1 MGHRNRCRNG
11 SSPVLP
17 RIGQPSAKPV
27 DTRSSTTQSSK
38 YRIPRPR
45 RDAVPRPALLARTL
59 ERAADARLVLVQ
71 APAGFGKTTLLVQ
84 LAAALAAAPGG
95 EVVWVSLD
103 AEDNDANRLFAA
115 LFGAL
120 AALDLPWAVPPATVL
135 AQLQD
140 ASPAARTA
148 LGLLIDA
155 LGGRPDVRI
164 ALVLDDLHHV
174 SDAAALQLL
183 DTLIARAP
191 PELSLFIGSR
201 VAPPLSLAR
210 WRAGGELVELGF
222 EDLQFD
228 LDAAQALC
236 RLRGLEAPSD
246 ETLQAVLART
256 HGWVAG
262 LHLMLGSARNG
273 AGLPALIG
281 PAAHRHLFDFFAQE
295 VLSELPLPLQQ
306 FVLYS
311 SVLPELSP
319 ALCQAVTGRG
329 DATAVLDTLF
339 SRQLFLS
346 ALDEALPLL
355 RFHDLFRDFLR
366 AELERREPGLA
377 AELHAR
383 AAAAETR
390 AERAVPHWLAARRWS
405 EALAALRQMADGL
418 LAVGGTHRLER
429 WLEQL
434 PPDWREPQ
442 ADAALLRGLCAWS
455 RWDWVHARDEF
466 QRSHDAFARQ
476 GQQRDRF
483 VALGMLG
490 ACHNAL
496 GDLQRAEEV
505 LAAAADAQLPPALQ
519 VAFDSLCAWHGVARG
534 DSAAVLAALT
544 AMADNAALAPEARYP
559 NIVDMSYGHFV
570 GLPGTRP
577 LMERLRRLCRSD
589 RRGDEVQVPA
599 LDAWLAFWHGE
610 PDPAREALQALLRL
624 QRQLPGDVMLSIS
637 ALHLRSL
644 HLAAQGQT
652 AEALAVI
659 AQVQGVMAPGYSQ
672 GWRRTYAHAQARI
685 HWRAE
690 DADGL
695 AALLP
700 ELARPRSAREWPVLD
715 TGAALVQGQHAL
727 LRGDLAAARELLEH
741 AAVLQR
747 GGRLPAFMGDTRFAL
762 AACRAG
768 QGELN
773 AAAAALDE
781 LLSEAIPEEGLGLL
795 LEPPGRLQA
804 LWQVLASRLCCPAA
818 AQAQLRRRLAA
829 WQAEGAPVDAV
840 PLDDPLSA
848 REREVLA
855 LLAEGQSNK
864 LIARAL
870 DLSLHTVKRHVAN
883 ILTKLALDSRTQAA
897 AYWLRRSE
905 SRG

>member
-1 MGHRNRCRNG
+1 MNIHH
-11 SSPVLP
+11 
-17 RIGQPSAKPV
+17 A
-27 DTRSSTTQSSK
+27 TAQSSK

-45 RDAVPRPALLARTL
+45 RDAVPRPALLARAL
-59 ERAADARLVLVQ
+59 ERAAEARLVLVQ

-84 LAAALAAAPGG
+84 LAAALAAMPHG

-115 LFGAL
+115 LFEAL
-120 AALDLPWAVPPATVL
+120 AALDLPWPVSPATVL

-148 LGLLIDA
+148 LGPLIDA
-155 LGGRPDVRI
+155 LGGRPDARI
-164 ALVLDDLHHV
+164 ALVLDDLHHIT
-174 SDAAALQLL
+174 DAAALQLL

-191 PELSLFIGSR
+191 PELCLYIGSR

-210 WRAGGELVELGF
+210 WRAGGELVELGL

-246 ETLQAVLART
+246 EALQAALTRT

-262 LHLMLGSARNG
+262 LQLMLGSAHNG

-281 PAAHRHLFDFFAQE
+281 PAAHRHLFDYFAQE
-295 VLSELPLPLQQ
+295 VLAQLPPPLQQ

-319 ALCQAVTGRG
+319 ALCQAVTGRS
-329 DATAVLDTLF
+329 DAVAVLDALLG
-339 SRQLFLS
+339 RQLFLS
-346 ALDEALPLL
+346 VLDDAVPVL

-366 AELERREPGLA
+366 GELERREPGRA

-383 AAAAETR
+383 AAAAEAR
-390 AERAVPHWLAARRWS
+390 AERAVPHWLAAGRWS

-418 LAVGGTHRLER
+418 LAVGGTHKLER

-434 PPDWREPQ
+434 PPAWREPH
-442 ADAALLRGLCAWS
+442 AEAALLRGLCAWS
-455 RWDWVHARDEF
+455 RWDWVHAREEF

-476 GQQRDRF
+476 DQQRDRL

-496 GDLQRAEEV
+496 GDLERAAEV

-519 VAFDSLCAWHGVARG
+519 VAFDSLCAWHGVAQG
-534 DSAAVLAALT
+534 DSAAVLAGLA
-544 AMADNAALAPEARYP
+544 AMADNAALAPQARYP
-559 NIVDMSYGHFV
+559 NIVDMSYGHFI

-577 LMERLRRLCRSD
+577 LMEKLRRLCRSD
-589 RRGDEVQVPA
+589 RLGEVQVPA

-610 PDPAREALQALLRL
+610 PEQARETLQALLQL
-624 QRQLPGDVMLSIS
+624 QRHLPGDVMLSIS

-644 HLAAQGQT
+644 HLAAQGRSS
-652 AEALAVI
+652 EALAVI
-659 AQVQGVMAPGYSQ
+659 AQVPGVMTPGYSQ
-672 GWRRTYAHAQARI
+672 GWRRTYAHVQARI
-685 HWRAE
+685 HWRSE

-727 LRGDLAAARELLEH
+727 LRGELAAARPLLER
-741 AAVLQR
+741 AAMLQR
-747 GGRLPAFMGDTRFAL
+747 GGRLPAFMGDARFAL
-762 AACRAG
+762 ATCRAG
-768 QGELN
+768 QGELDG
-773 AAAAALDE
+773 AAALLDE
-781 LLSEAIPEEGLGLL
+781 LLAEAAHEEGLGLL
-795 LEPPGRLQA
+795 LEPPVRLQT
-804 LWQVLASRLCCPAA
+804 LWQVLASRLRCPAA
-818 AQAQLRRRLAA
+818 AQARLRSRLAV
-829 WQAEGAPVDAV
+829 WQIEGTPADTV
-840 PLDDPLSA
+840 PPDDPLST

-870 DLSLHTVKRHVAN
+870 DLSPHTVKRHVAN
-883 ILTKLALDSRTQAA
+883 ILTKLAIDSRTQAA
-897 AYWLRRSE
+897 AYWLRR
-905 SRG
+905 

>member
-1 MGHRNRCRNG
+1 MNIRN
-11 SSPVLP
+11 
-17 RIGQPSAKPV
+17 
-27 DTRSSTTQSSK
+27 STAQSGK
-38 YRIPRPR
+38 FRIPRPR
-45 RDAVPRPALLARTL
+45 RDAVPRPNLLAPTL
-59 ERAADARLVLVQ
+59 ERAAEARLVLVN

-84 LAAALAAAPGG
+84 LAAALAAMPGG

-115 LFGAL
+115 LFDAL
-120 AALDLPWAVPPATVL
+120 AALDLPWPVPPATVL
-135 AQLQD
+135 VQLQD

-148 LGLLIDA
+148 LGPLIDA
-155 LGGRPDVRI
+155 LGGRPDARI
-164 ALVLDDLHHV
+164 AIVLDDLHHV
-174 SDAAALQLL
+174 TDAAALQLL
-183 DTLIARAP
+183 DTLIAHAP
-191 PELSLFIGSR
+191 PELCLYIGSR
-201 VAPPLSLAR
+201 VTPSLSLAR

-228 LDAAQALC
+228 LGAAQALC

-246 ETLQAVLART
+246 EALQAALART

-281 PAAHRHLFDFFAQE
+281 PAAHRHLFDYFAQE
-295 VLSELPLPLQQ
+295 VLAELPPPLQL

-319 ALCQAVTGRG
+319 TLCQAVTGRS
-329 DATAVLDTLF
+329 DAMAVLDALF
-339 SRQLFLS
+339 GRQLFLS
-346 ALDEALPLL
+346 VLDDAVPVL

-366 AELERREPGLA
+366 GELERREPGLA

-383 AAAAETR
+383 AAAVEVR
-390 AERAVPHWLAARRWS
+390 AERAVPHWLAAGRWS
-405 EALAALRQMADGL
+405 EALAALRLMADGL
-418 LAVGGTHRLER
+418 LAVGGTHKLER
-429 WLEQL
+429 WVEQL
-434 PPDWREPQ
+434 PRDWREPH

-455 RWDWVHARDEF
+455 RWDWIHARDEF

-476 GQQRDRF
+476 GQERDRL

-496 GDLQRAEEV
+496 GELERAEEV
-505 LAAAADAQLPPALQ
+505 LAAAAGAQLPPALQ
-519 VAFDSLCAWHGVARG
+519 VAFDSLRAWNGVARG
-534 DSAAVLAALT
+534 DSAAVLDGLA
-544 AMADNAALAPEARYP
+544 AMAENAARAPEARYP
-559 NIVDMSYGHFV
+559 NIVDMSYGHFI

-589 RRGDEVQVPA
+589 RLGEVQVPA

-610 PDPAREALQALLRL
+610 PEPAREALQALLQL
-624 QRQLPGDVMLSIS
+624 QRHLPGDVMLSIS

-644 HLAAQGQT
+644 HLAVQGRCT
-652 AEALAVI
+652 EALAVI
-659 AQVQGVMAPGYSQ
+659 TQVHGAMTPGYSQ
-672 GWRRTYAHAQARI
+672 GWRRTYAHVQARI
-685 HWRAE
+685 HWRSE
-690 DADGL
+690 DAEGL

-727 LRGDLAAARELLEH
+727 LRGNLAAARPLLER

-747 GGRLPAFMGDTRFAL
+747 GGRLPAFMGDARFAL
-762 AACRAG
+762 ATCRAG
-768 QGELN
+768 QGELD

-781 LLSEAIPEEGLGLL
+781 LLSEAIHEEGLGLL
-795 LEPPGRLQA
+795 LEPPVRLQA
-804 LWQVLASRLCCPAA
+804 LWQVLASRLRCPAA
-818 AQAQLRRRLAA
+818 AQAQLRRRLTV
-829 WQAEGAPVDAV
+829 WQLEGAPAADAM
-840 PLDDPLSA
+840 PPDDPLSA

-883 ILTKLALDSRTQAA
+883 ILTKLAIDSRTQAA
-897 AYWLRRSE
+897 AYWLRR
-905 SRG
+905 

>member
-1 MGHRNRCRNG
+1 MDIRT
-11 SSPVLP
+11 PP
-17 RIGQPSAKPV
+17 P
-27 DTRSSTTQSSK
+27 QSSK

-59 ERAADARLVLVQ
+59 EQAADARLVLVQ

-84 LAAALAAAPGG
+84 IAAALTATPGG

-103 AEDNDANRLFAA
+103 AEDNDANRLFAT

-120 AALDLPWAVPPATVL
+120 AALNLPWAVPPASVL

-155 LGGRPDVRI
+155 LGARPEARI

-174 SDAAALQLL
+174 TDAAALQLL

-191 PELSLFIGSR
+191 PELCLYVGSR
-201 VAPPLSLAR
+201 IAPPLSLAR

-236 RLRGLEAPSD
+236 RQRGLEAPSD
-246 ETLQAVLART
+246 EALQAALART

-262 LHLMLGSARNG
+262 LHLMLGSARKG
-273 AGLPALIG
+273 ASLPSLIG
-281 PAAHRHLFDFFAQE
+281 PAAHRHLFDYFAQE
-295 VLSELPLPLQQ
+295 VLAELPPPLQQ

-311 SVLPELSP
+311 SVLPELNP

-329 DATAVLDTLF
+329 DARAVLEALF
-339 SRQLFLS
+339 GRQLFLS
-346 ALDEALPLL
+346 ALDDTVPVL

-366 AELERREPGLA
+366 GELERREPGLA
-377 AELHAR
+377 AQLHAR

-390 AERAVPHWLAARRWS
+390 AERAVPHWLAAGRWS

-434 PPDWREPQ
+434 PPDWREPH

-455 RWDWVHARDEF
+455 RWDWVQARDEF

-476 GQQRDRF
+476 GQERDRLL
-483 VALGMLG
+483 ALGMLG

-496 GDLQRAEEV
+496 GDLDQAGEV

-519 VAFDSLCAWHGVARG
+519 VAFDSLRAWNGVARG
-534 DSAAVLAALT
+534 DSAAVLAGLA

-559 NIVDMSYGHFV
+559 NIVDMSYGHFT
-570 GLPGTRP
+570 GLPGTWP
-577 LMERLRRLCRSD
+577 LMERLRRLCQSD
-589 RRGDEVQVPA
+589 RLDVVQVPA

-610 PDPAREALQALLRL
+610 PGPARDALQALLQL
-624 QRQLPGDVMLSIS
+624 QRHLPGDVMLSIS

-644 HLAAQGQT
+644 HLSVQGHS
-652 AEALAVI
+652 AEALDSI
-659 AQVQGVMAPGYSQ
+659 TQVFDTMTPGYSR
-672 GWRRTYAHAQARI
+672 GWRRTYVHAQARI

-727 LRGDLAAARELLEH
+727 LRGDPAAARPLLAH
-741 AAVLQR
+741 AVALQR
-747 GGRLPAFMGDTRFAL
+747 GGRLPAFMGDARFAL
-762 AACRAG
+762 AACLAG
-768 QGELN
+768 LGEPD

-781 LLSEAIPEEGLGLL
+781 MLAEAVQDEGLGLL

-804 LWQVLASRLCCPAA
+804 LWQALAPRLRCPAA

-829 WQAEGAPVDAV
+829 WQADGAPVDAA

-897 AYWLRRSE
+897 AYWHRR
-905 SRG
+905 

>member
-1 MGHRNRCRNG
+1 
-11 SSPVLP
+11 
-17 RIGQPSAKPV
+17 
-27 DTRSSTTQSSK
+27 
-38 YRIPRPR
+38 
-45 RDAVPRPALLARTL
+45 
-59 ERAADARLVLVQ
+59 
-71 APAGFGKTTLLVQ
+71 
-84 LAAALAAAPGG
+84 
-95 EVVWVSLD
+95 
-103 AEDNDANRLFAA
+103 
-115 LFGAL
+115 
-120 AALDLPWAVPPATVL
+120 
-135 AQLQD
+135 
-140 ASPAARTA
+140 
-148 LGLLIDA
+148 
-155 LGGRPDVRI
+155 
-164 ALVLDDLHHV
+164 
-174 SDAAALQLL
+174 
-183 DTLIARAP
+183 
-191 PELSLFIGSR
+191 
-201 VAPPLSLAR
+201 
-210 WRAGGELVELGF
+210 
-222 EDLQFD
+222 
-228 LDAAQALC
+228 
-236 RLRGLEAPSD
+236 
-246 ETLQAVLART
+246 
-256 HGWVAG
+256 
-262 LHLMLGSARNG
+262 MLGSARNG
-273 AGLPALIG
+273 AGLPALTG

-329 DATAVLDTLF
+329 DAMAVLDTLF

-346 ALDEALPLL
+346 ALDETVPLL

-390 AERAVPHWLAARRWS
+390 AELAVPHWLAAGRWS

-434 PPDWREPQ
+434 PPDWREPH

-455 RWDWVHARDEF
+455 RWDWVLARDEF
-466 QRSHDAFARQ
+466 QRSHDAFASQ

-505 LAAAADAQLPPALQ
+505 LAAAADARLPPALQ

-534 DSAAVLAALT
+534 DSAAVLAGLA

-559 NIVDMSYGHFV
+559 NIVDMSYGHFI

-577 LMERLRRLCRSD
+577 LMERLRRLCRSN
-589 RRGDEVQVPA
+589 RRGEVQVPA

-610 PDPAREALQALLRL
+610 PDPAREALQALLQL
-624 QRQLPGDVMLSIS
+624 QRHLPGDVMLSVS

-644 HLAAQGQT
+644 HLAVQGQA

-659 AQVQGVMAPGYSQ
+659 AQVQGLMAPGYSQ

-700 ELARPRSAREWPVLD
+700 ELVRPRSAREWPVLD

-727 LRGDLAAARELLEH
+727 LRGDLAAARQLLEH

-747 GGRLPAFMGDTRFAL
+747 GGRLPAFMGDARFAL

-768 QGELN
+768 QGELD

-781 LLSEAIPEEGLGLL
+781 VLEEAVHEEGLGLL

-804 LWQVLASRLCCPAA
+804 LWQATASRLRCPAA

-829 WQAEGAPVDAV
+829 WQVGDAPLDAV

-883 ILTKLALDSRTQAA
+883 ILTKLAVDSRTQAA
-897 AYWLRRSE
+897 AHWLRR
-905 SRG
+905 

>member
-1 MGHRNRCRNG
+1 
-11 SSPVLP
+11 
-17 RIGQPSAKPV
+17 V

-829 WQAEGAPVDAV
+829 WQAGGAPVDAV

>member
-155 LGGRPDVRI
+155 LGGRPDVRT

-804 LWQVLASRLCCPAA
+804 LWQALASRLRCPAA

-829 WQAEGAPVDAV
+829 WQAGGAPVDAV

>member
-1 MGHRNRCRNG
+1 MDLAR
-11 SSPVLP
+11 PTVP
-17 RIGQPSAKPV
+17 
-27 DTRSSTTQSSK
+27 SSK
-38 YRIPRPR
+38 FRVPRPR
-45 RDAVPRPALLARTL
+45 REAVPRPALLARTL
-59 ERAADARLVLVQ
+59 ARAADARLVLVQ

-84 LAAALAAAPGG
+84 LAASLAAAPGA
-95 EVVWVSLD
+95 ELVWVSLD

-120 AALDLPWAVPPATVL
+120 APLNLPWAVPPATVL

-140 ASPAARTA
+140 ASPAARTT

-155 LGGRPDVRI
+155 LGGRPEARI

-191 PELSLFIGSR
+191 PELCLYIGSR

-210 WRAGGELVELGF
+210 WRAGGELVELGL

-246 ETLQAVLART
+246 EALQAALART

-262 LHLMLGSARNG
+262 LHLMLGSASHG
-273 AGLPALIG
+273 AGLPALAG
-281 PAAHRHLFDFFAQE
+281 PAAHRHLFDYFAQE
-295 VLSELPLPLQQ
+295 VLAELPPPLQS
-306 FVLYS
+306 FVLHS
-311 SVLPELSP
+311 SVLTELSP
-319 ALCQAVTGRG
+319 ALCQAVTGRS
-329 DATAVLDTLF
+329 DARAVLDALF

-346 ALDEALPLL
+346 AIDEAVPVL

-366 AELERREPGLA
+366 GELERRDPGLA
-377 AELHAR
+377 TELNAR

-390 AERAVPHWLAARRWS
+390 AGRVERAVPHWLAAGRWA

-434 PPDWREPQ
+434 PPAWREPH

-455 RWDWVHARDEF
+455 RWDWMLARDEF
-466 QRSHDAFARQ
+466 QRSHDAYARQ
-476 GQQRDRF
+476 GQPRDRYL
-483 VALGMLG
+483 ALGMLG

-496 GDLQRAEEV
+496 GELERAEAV

-519 VAFDSLCAWHGVARG
+519 VAFDSLRAWHGMARADSTAVVAG
-534 DSAAVLAALT
+534 LS
-544 AMADNAALAPEARYP
+544 AMADHAALAPAARYP
-559 NIVDMSYGHFV
+559 NIVDMSYGHFI

-577 LMERLRRLCRSD
+577 LMERFCELCRGD
-589 RRGDEVQVPA
+589 RLDEVQVA
-599 LDAWLAFWHGE
+599 SLDAWLAFWHGT
-610 PDPAREALQALLRL
+610 PAAARDAMQALLQR
-624 QRQLPGDVMLSIS
+624 QRQLPGDVMLSIG
-637 ALHLRSL
+637 ALHLHSL
-644 HLAAQGQT
+644 QLAVQGHG
-652 AEALAVI
+652 AEALAAI
-659 AQVQGVMAPGYSQ
+659 AQVPGLMTAGYGQ
-672 GWRRTYAHAQARI
+672 GWRRTYVHVQARI
-685 HWRAE
+685 LWRAG
-690 DADGL
+690 DVDGL

-700 ELARPRSAREWPVLD
+700 ELTRPRSAREWPVLD

-727 LRGDLAAARELLEH
+727 LRGDLVAAQALLER
-741 AAVLQR
+741 AAKLQR
-747 GGRLPAFMGDTRFAL
+747 GGWLPAFMGDARFAL
-762 AACRAG
+762 ASCRAE
-768 QGELN
+768 QGELD

-781 LLSEAIPEEGLGLL
+781 VLAEAVDEESLGLL
-795 LEPPGRLQA
+795 LEPPGRLHA
-804 LWQVLASRLCCPAA
+804 LWQAVAPRLRCPAA
-818 AQAQLRRRLAA
+818 AQARLRQRLAA
-829 WQAEGAPVDAV
+829 WQDEGRPADAAPLD
-840 PLDDPLSA
+840 DDPLSA

-855 LLAEGQSNK
+855 LLAEGRSNK

-883 ILTKLALDSRTQAA
+883 ILTKLAVDSRTQAA
-897 AYWLRRSE
+897 AYWHRR
-905 SRG
+905 

>member
-1 MGHRNRCRNG
+1 MDLRT
-11 SSPVLP
+11 PTAP
-17 RIGQPSAKPV
+17 A
-27 DTRSSTTQSSK
+27 SK

-84 LAAALAAAPGG
+84 LAAALVATPGA

-120 AALDLPWAVPPATVL
+120 AALDLPWTVPPATVL

-148 LGLLIDA
+148 LGALLDA
-155 LGGRPDVRI
+155 LGGRPQARI
-164 ALVLDDLHHV
+164 AIVLDDLHHV
-174 SDAAALQLL
+174 SDTAALQLL

-191 PELSLFIGSR
+191 PELCVLIGSR

-210 WRAGGELVELGF
+210 WRAGGELVELGL

-236 RLRGLEAPSD
+236 RLHGLQAPSD
-246 ETLQAVLART
+246 EALQAALART

-262 LHLMLGSARNG
+262 LHLVLGSARQG
-273 AGLPALIG
+273 RGMPALVG
-281 PAAHRHLFDFFAQE
+281 PAAHRHLFDYFAQE
-295 VLSELPLPLQQ
+295 VLAALPPPLQQ
-306 FVLYS
+306 FLLYG

-329 DATAVLDTLF
+329 DARAVLDDLF
-339 SRQLFLS
+339 DRQLFLS
-346 ALDEALPLL
+346 ALDETVPVL
-355 RFHDLFRDFLR
+355 RLHDLFRDFLR
-366 AELERREPGLA
+366 GELDRRAPGLA

-390 AERAVPHWLAARRWS
+390 AERAVPHWLAAGRWP
-405 EALAALRQMADGL
+405 EALAALRQMAEGL

-434 PPDWREPQ
+434 PPDWRETQ

-455 RWDWVHARDEF
+455 RWDWVLARDEF

-476 GQQRDRF
+476 GQPRDRC

-496 GDLQRAEEV
+496 GDLERAGQV
-505 LAAAADAQLPPALQ
+505 LATAADAPLPAALQ
-519 VAFDSLCAWHGVARG
+519 VAFDSLAAWHGVARG
-534 DSAAVLAALT
+534 DGAAVVAGLA
-544 AMADNAALAPEARYP
+544 AMADNAALAPAARYP
-559 NIVDMSYGHFV
+559 NIVDMSYGHFI

-577 LMERLRRLCRSD
+577 LMERLRRLCQ
-589 RRGDEVQVPA
+589 DEVQVPA
-599 LDAWLAFWHGE
+599 LDAWLAFWHGA
-610 PDPAREALQALLRL
+610 PAPARAALEGLLQL
-624 QRQLPGDVMLSIS
+624 QRQLPGDVMLGIS
-637 ALHLRSL
+637 ALHLHSL
-644 HLAAQGQT
+644 QLAVQGQA

-659 AQVQGVMAPGYSQ
+659 APVGDRMTPGFSQ
-672 GWRRTYAHAQARI
+672 GWRRTYVHVQARI
-685 HWRAE
+685 HWRGE

-700 ELARPRSAREWPVLD
+700 VLSRPRSLREWPVLD

-727 LRGDLAAARELLEH
+727 LRGDLPAASALLEQ
-741 AAVLQR
+741 AVVLQR
-747 GGRLPAFMGDTRFAL
+747 GGRLPAFMGDARCAL
-762 AACRAG
+762 AMCRAA
-768 QGELN
+768 QGALD

-781 LLSEAIPEEGLGLL
+781 VLAEAVDDAGLGLL

-804 LWQVLASRLCCPAA
+804 LWQAVGPRLRCPAS
-818 AQAQLRRRLAA
+818 AQAALRRRLAA
-829 WQAEGAPVDAV
+829 WQVQGAPGTAV
-840 PLDDPLSA
+840 PPDDPLSA

-870 DLSLHTVKRHVAN
+870 ELSQHTVKRHVAN

-897 AYWLRRSE
+897 AYWHRR
-905 SRG
+905 

>member
-829 WQAEGAPVDAV
+829 WQAGGAPVDAV

>member
-1 MGHRNRCRNG
+1 
-11 SSPVLP
+11 
-17 RIGQPSAKPV
+17 V

-155 LGGRPDVRI
+155 LGGRPDVRT

-768 QGELN
+768 QGELD

-804 LWQVLASRLCCPAA
+804 LWQALASRLRCPAA

-829 WQAEGAPVDAV
+829 WQAGGAPVDAV

>member
-1 MGHRNRCRNG
+1 MDARTA
-11 SSPVLP
+11 LTA
-17 RIGQPSAKPV
+17 PSA
-27 DTRSSTTQSSK
+27 SHK
-38 YRIPRPR
+38 YRIPRAR
-45 RDAVPRPALLARTL
+45 RDAVPRPALLAHTL

-84 LAAALAAAPGG
+84 LAAALAAAPGAQ
-95 EVVWVSLD
+95 VVWVSLD

-120 AALDLPWAVPPATVL
+120 AALELPWAVPPATVL

-155 LGGRPDVRI
+155 LGGRPDTRI
-164 ALVLDDLHHV
+164 ALVLDDLHYV
-174 SDAAALQLL
+174 TDAAALQLL

-191 PELSLFIGSR
+191 PELCLFIGSR

-222 EDLQFD
+222 EDLRFD
-228 LDAAQALC
+228 LVAAQALC
-236 RLRGLEAPSD
+236 RLRGLQAPPEEA
-246 ETLQAVLART
+246 LQAALART

-262 LHLMLGSARNG
+262 LHLLLGSARHG
-273 AGLPALIG
+273 AGSLPALAG
-281 PAAHRHLFDFFAQE
+281 PAAHRHLFDYFAQE
-295 VLSELPLPLQQ
+295 VLAELAPVLQL
-306 FVLYS
+306 FVLYA

-319 ALCQAVTGRG
+319 TLCQAVTGRG
-329 DATAVLDTLF
+329 DARAVLDDLF
-339 SRQLFLS
+339 GRQLFLS
-346 ALDEALPLL
+346 ALDDTVPVL

-366 AELERREPGLA
+366 GELERREPGRA
-377 AELHAR
+377 AALHAL

-390 AERAVPHWLAARRWS
+390 AERAVPHWLAAGRWA

-418 LAVGGTHRLER
+418 LAVGGTLRLER

-434 PPDWREPQ
+434 PPDWRELQ

-455 RWDWVHARDEF
+455 RWDWGLARDEF
-466 QRSHDAFARQ
+466 QRSHDAYARQ
-476 GQQRDRF
+476 GPERDRDRF
-483 VALGMLG
+483 IALGMLG

-496 GDLQRAEEV
+496 GELERAEGV

-519 VAFDSLCAWHGVARG
+519 VAFDSLRAWNGVARG
-534 DSAAVLAALT
+534 DGAAVLAGLA
-544 AMADNAALAPEARYP
+544 AMADNAARAPEARYP
-559 NIVDMSYGHFV
+559 NIVDMSYGHFT

-577 LMERLRRLCRSD
+577 LMERLRRLCR
-589 RRGDEVQVPA
+589 GDQPGGEVQVPA

-610 PDPAREALQALLRL
+610 PGPARDALQDLLQR
-624 QRQLPGDVMLSIS
+624 QRQLPGDTMLSIG
-637 ALHLRSL
+637 ALHLHSL
-644 HLAAQGQT
+644 HLAAQGRGS
-652 AEALAVI
+652 EALSVI
-659 AQVQGVMAPGYSQ
+659 AQVEGVMTPGFSQ
-672 GWRRTYAHAQARI
+672 GWRRTYAHVQARI
-685 HWRAE
+685 HWRSE
-690 DADGL
+690 NADGL

-727 LRGDLAAARELLEH
+727 LRGDLTAARALLER
-741 AAVLQR
+741 AAELQR
-747 GGRLPAFMGDTRFAL
+747 GGRLPAFMGDARFAL
-762 AACRAG
+762 AVCRAA
-768 QGELN
+768 QGEPD

-781 LLSEAIPEEGLGLL
+781 VLAEAVQDEGLGLL
-795 LEPPGRLQA
+795 LEPPGPLQA
-804 LWQVLASRLCCPAA
+804 LWQALGPRLRCPTAS
-818 AQAQLRRRLAA
+818 QARLRRRLAA
-829 WQAEGAPVDAV
+829 WQVEGTPSAVADAV
-840 PLDDPLSA
+840 PPDALLSA

-897 AYWLRRSE
+897 AYWHRR
-905 SRG
+905 

>member
-418 LAVGGTHRLER
+418 LAVGATHRLER

-768 QGELN
+768 QGELD

-829 WQAEGAPVDAV
+829 WQAGGAPVDAV

>member
-1 MGHRNRCRNG
+1 MDHRT
-11 SSPVLP
+11 PTAP
-17 RIGQPSAKPV
+17 
-27 DTRSSTTQSSK
+27 SSK
-38 YRIPRPR
+38 FRIPRPR
-45 RDAVPRPALLARTL
+45 REAVPRPALLARTL
-59 ERAADARLVLVQ
+59 AQAADARLVLVQ

-84 LAAALAAAPGG
+84 LAAALAAAPGA

-115 LFGAL
+115 LFDAL

-155 LGGRPDVRI
+155 LGGRPEARI
-164 ALVLDDLHHV
+164 VLVLDDLHHV

-191 PELSLFIGSR
+191 PELCLFIGSR

-228 LDAAQALC
+228 LDATHALC
-236 RLRGLEAPSD
+236 RLRGLQAPSD
-246 ETLQAVLART
+246 EALQAALART

-262 LHLMLGSARNG
+262 LHLMLGSARHG
-273 AGLPALIG
+273 ASLPALTG
-281 PAAHRHLFDFFAQE
+281 PAAHRHLFDYFAQE
-295 VLSELPLPLQQ
+295 VLAELPPPLQQ
-306 FVLYS
+306 FVLHS

-319 ALCQAVTGRG
+319 VLCQAVTGRD
-329 DATAVLDTLF
+329 DARAVLDALF
-339 SRQLFLS
+339 GRQLFLS
-346 ALDEALPLL
+346 ALDEAVPVL

-366 AELERREPGLA
+366 SELERREPGRA
-377 AELHAR
+377 CALHAR
-383 AAAAETR
+383 AAAAETL
-390 AERAVPHWLAARRWS
+390 AERAVPHWLAAGRWS

-434 PPDWREPQ
+434 PPAWREPQ

-496 GDLQRAEEV
+496 GALERAKEV

-519 VAFDSLCAWHGVARG
+519 VSYDSLAAWHGVAQG
-534 DSAAVLAALT
+534 DGAAVLAGLA

-559 NIVDMSYGHFV
+559 NIVDMSYGHFI

-577 LMERLRRLCRSD
+577 LMERLRQLCHSD
-589 RRGDEVQVPA
+589 RPGEVQVPA
-599 LDAWLAFWHGE
+599 LDAWLAFWHGA
-610 PDPAREALQALLRL
+610 PASARDALQALL
-624 QRQLPGDVMLSIS
+624 QRQRHLPGDVMLGIG
-637 ALHLRSL
+637 ALHLHSL
-644 HLAAQGQT
+644 HLAVQGHA

-659 AQVQGVMAPGYSQ
+659 ARVHGVMTPGTRQ
-672 GWRRTYAHAQARI
+672 GWRRTYAHVQARI

-727 LRGDLAAARELLEH
+727 LRGDLAAARALLER
-741 AAVLQR
+741 ATVLQ
-747 GGRLPAFMGDTRFAL
+747 GDGRLPAFVGDARFAL
-762 AACRAG
+762 AACRAA
-768 QGELN
+768 QDEPL
-773 AAAAALDE
+773 AAAAALDDV
-781 LLSEAIPEEGLGLL
+781 LAEAAQEEGLSLL

-804 LWQVLASRLCCPAA
+804 LWQALGPHLRCPAA
-818 AQAQLRRRLAA
+818 AQARLRSRLAA
-829 WQAEGAPVDAV
+829 WHVQGAPTNAV

-855 LLAEGQSNK
+855 LLAEGRSNK

-870 DLSLHTVKRHVAN
+870 DLSPHTVKRHVAN

-897 AYWLRRSE
+897 AYWHRR
-905 SRG
+905 

>member
-1 MGHRNRCRNG
+1 MDARTA
-11 SSPVLP
+11 LTA
-17 RIGQPSAKPV
+17 PSA
-27 DTRSSTTQSSK
+27 SNK
-38 YRIPRPR
+38 YRIPRAR
-45 RDAVPRPALLARTL
+45 RDAVPRPALLAHTL

-84 LAAALAAAPGG
+84 LAAALAAAPGAQ
-95 EVVWVSLD
+95 VVWVSLD

-115 LFGAL
+115 LIGAL
-120 AALDLPWAVPPATVL
+120 AALELPWAVPPATVL
-135 AQLQD
+135 AQLKD

-155 LGGRPDVRI
+155 LGGRPNARI

-174 SDAAALQLL
+174 TDAAALQLL

-191 PELSLFIGSR
+191 PELCLFIGSR

-228 LDAAQALC
+228 LVAAQALC
-236 RLRGLEAPSD
+236 RLRGLQAPS
-246 ETLQAVLART
+246 EEALQAALART

-262 LHLMLGSARNG
+262 LHLLLGSARPG
-273 AGLPALIG
+273 AGSLPALTG
-281 PAAHRHLFDFFAQE
+281 PAAHRHLFDYFAQE
-295 VLSELPLPLQQ
+295 VLAELPPSLQP
-306 FVLYS
+306 FVLYV

-319 ALCQAVTGRG
+319 TLCQAVTGRG
-329 DATAVLDTLF
+329 DARAVLDDLF
-339 SRQLFLS
+339 ERQLFLS
-346 ALDEALPLL
+346 ALDDTVPVL

-366 AELERREPGLA
+366 SELERREPGRA
-377 AELHAR
+377 AALHAL

-390 AERAVPHWLAARRWS
+390 AERAVPHWLAAGRWS
-405 EALAALRQMADGL
+405 EALAALRQMADRL

-434 PPDWREPQ
+434 PPDWRELQ

-455 RWDWVHARDEF
+455 RWDWVLARDEF

-476 GQQRDRF
+476 DRQRDRL

-496 GDLQRAEEV
+496 GELERAEGV
-505 LAAAADAQLPPALQ
+505 LADAADAQLPPALQ
-519 VAFDSLCAWHGVARG
+519 VAFDSLQAWNGLARG
-534 DSAAVLAALT
+534 DGAAVLAGLG
-544 AMADNAALAPEARYP
+544 AMADNAARAQEARYP
-559 NIVDMSYGHFV
+559 NIVDMSYGHFT

-577 LMERLRRLCRSD
+577 LMERLRRLCRSEQP
-589 RRGDEVQVPA
+589 GGEVQVPA

-610 PDPAREALQALLRL
+610 PGPARDALQDLLQR
-624 QRQLPGDVMLSIS
+624 QRQLPGDIMLGIG
-637 ALHLRSL
+637 ALHLHSL
-644 HLAAQGQT
+644 HLAAQGQGS
-652 AEALAVI
+652 EALSVI
-659 AQVQGVMAPGYSQ
+659 AQVPDRMTAGFSQ
-672 GWRRTYAHAQARI
+672 GWRRTYAHVQARI
-685 HWRAE
+685 HWRSE

-700 ELARPRSAREWPVLD
+700 DLARPRSAREWPVLD

-727 LRGDLAAARELLEH
+727 LRGELAAARALLER
-741 AAVLQR
+741 AVELQR
-747 GGRLPAFMGDTRFAL
+747 GGRLPAFMGDARFAL
-762 AACRAG
+762 AVCRAG
-768 QGELN
+768 QGELD

-781 LLSEAIPEEGLGLL
+781 VLREAVEEDGLGLL
-795 LEPPGRLQA
+795 LEPPGRLKTLCQT
-804 LWQVLASRLCCPAA
+804 LASRLRSPAA
-818 AQAQLRRRLAA
+818 AQARLRRRLAA
-829 WQAEGAPVDAV
+829 WQVEGAPAAAASVADAV
-840 PLDDPLSA
+840 PPDEPLSA

-897 AYWLRRSE
+897 AYWHRR
-905 SRG
+905 

>member
-1 MGHRNRCRNG
+1 M
-11 SSPVLP
+11 
-17 RIGQPSAKPV
+17 
-27 DTRSSTTQSSK
+27 DTRTPTAHASK
-38 YRIPRPR
+38 YRIPRSR

-59 ERAADARLVLVQ
+59 ERVAEARLVLVQ

-84 LAAALAAAPGG
+84 LAAALAAGPVR
-95 EVVWVSLD
+95 EIVWVSLD
-103 AEDNDANRLFAA
+103 AEDNDTNRLFAA

-120 AALDLPWAVPPATVL
+120 EALDLPWSVPPATVL

-148 LGLLIDA
+148 LGPLIDA
-155 LGGRPDVRI
+155 LGGRPDTRI

-174 SDAAALQLL
+174 TDAAALQLL
-183 DTLIARAP
+183 DALVARAP
-191 PELSLFIGSR
+191 PELCVFIGSR
-201 VAPPLSLAR
+201 VTPPLSLAR

-236 RLRGLEAPSD
+236 RLRGLDAPSD
-246 ETLQAVLART
+246 EALQAALART

-262 LHLMLGSARNG
+262 LHLMLGSARDRV
-273 AGLPALIG
+273 GLPSLIG
-281 PAAHRHLFDFFAQE
+281 PAAHRHLFDYFAQE
-295 VLSELPLPLQQ
+295 VLAELPAPLQQ
-306 FVLYS
+306 FVLHS

-319 ALCQAVTGRG
+319 TLCQAVTGRA
-329 DATAVLDTLF
+329 DATSVLDTLF
-339 SRQLFLS
+339 GRQLFLT
-346 ALDEALPLL
+346 ALDEAVPVL

-366 AELERREPGLA
+366 GELERREPGMA
-377 AELHAR
+377 AALHAR
-383 AAAAETR
+383 AAAAEIR
-390 AERAVPHWLAARRWS
+390 AERAVPHWLAAGRWA

-434 PPDWREPQ
+434 PAEWREPH

-466 QRSHDAFARQ
+466 QRSHDAFAAQ
-476 GQQRDRF
+476 GQTRDRF

-490 ACHNAL
+490 ACDNAL
-496 GDLQRAEEV
+496 GDLAGAEEAIT
-505 LAAAADAQLPPALQ
+505 AAAEARLPPVRQ
-519 VAFDSLCAWHGVARG
+519 VFFDSLTAWNGVARG
-534 DSAAVLAALT
+534 DGPAVLAGLS

-577 LMERLRRLCRSD
+577 LMGRLRQLCRGD
-589 RRGDEVQVPA
+589 RVDEVHVPA

-610 PDPAREALQALLRL
+610 PGAAREALQVLL
-624 QRQLPGDVMLSIS
+624 QRQRHLPGDVMLSIGT
-637 ALHLRSL
+637 LHLHSL
-644 HLAAQGQT
+644 HLAAQGFG
-652 AEALAVI
+652 AEALAIIV
-659 AQVQGVMAPGYSQ
+659 QVPGLMTPGYSQ
-672 GWRRTYAHAQARI
+672 GWRRTYLHAQARI

-700 ELARPRSAREWPVLD
+700 ELVRPRSAREWPVLD

-727 LRGDLAAARELLEH
+727 LRGDVAFAREHLER
-741 AAVLQR
+741 AVVLQR
-747 GGRLPAFMGDTRFAL
+747 GGRLPAFMGDARFAL
-762 AACRAG
+762 AVCRAA
-768 QGELN
+768 QGEPD
-773 AAAAALDE
+773 AAAEALDE
-781 LLSEAIPEEGLGLL
+781 VLSEAIDDEGLGLL
-795 LEPPGRLQA
+795 LEPPGRLFP
-804 LWQVLASRLCCPAA
+804 LWQALASRLRCPPA
-818 AQAQLRRRLAA
+818 AQAQLRRRLSV
-829 WQAEGAPVDAV
+829 WQGERV
-840 PLDDPLSA
+840 PADTMPQEDDPLSL

-883 ILTKLALDSRTQAA
+883 ILTKLALESRTQAA
-897 AYWLRRSE
+897 AYWLRR
-905 SRG
+905 

>member
-1 MGHRNRCRNG
+1 MDARTA
-11 SSPVLP
+11 LT
-17 RIGQPSAKPV
+17 A
-27 DTRSSTTQSSK
+27 RSSSNK
-38 YRIPRPR
+38 YRIPRAR
-45 RDAVPRPALLARTL
+45 RDAVPRPALLAHTL

-84 LAAALAAAPGG
+84 LAAALAVAPGAQ
-95 EVVWVSLD
+95 VVWVSLD

-120 AALDLPWAVPPATVL
+120 AALELPWAVPPATVL

-155 LGGRPDVRI
+155 LGGRPDTRI

-174 SDAAALQLL
+174 TDAAALQLL

-191 PELSLFIGSR
+191 PELCLFIGSR

-228 LDAAQALC
+228 LDDAQALC
-236 RLRGLEAPSD
+236 RLRGLQAPSD
-246 ETLQAVLART
+246 EALQGALART

-262 LHLMLGSARNG
+262 LHLLLGSARPG
-273 AGLPALIG
+273 AGSLPALTG
-281 PAAHRHLFDFFAQE
+281 PAAHRHLFDYFAQE
-295 VLSELPLPLQQ
+295 VLAELPPALQL
-306 FVLYS
+306 FVLYA

-319 ALCQAVTGRG
+319 TLCQAVTGRG
-329 DATAVLDTLF
+329 DARAVLDDLF
-339 SRQLFLS
+339 ERQLFLS
-346 ALDEALPLL
+346 ALDDTVPVL

-366 AELERREPGLA
+366 GELERREPGRA
-377 AELHAR
+377 AALHAL
-383 AAAAETR
+383 AAAAESR
-390 AERAVPHWLAARRWS
+390 AERAVPHWLAAGRWS
-405 EALAALRQMADGL
+405 EALSALRQMADGL

-434 PPDWREPQ
+434 PPDWRELQ

-455 RWDWVHARDEF
+455 RWDWVLARDEF

-476 GQQRDRF
+476 DRQRDRL

-496 GDLQRAEEV
+496 GELERAEGV
-505 LAAAADAQLPPALQ
+505 LADAADAQLPPALQ
-519 VAFDSLCAWHGVARG
+519 VAFDSLQAWNGLARG
-534 DSAAVLAALT
+534 DGAAVLAGLG
-544 AMADNAALAPEARYP
+544 AMADNAARAPEARYP
-559 NIVDMSYGHFV
+559 NIVDMSYGHFT

-577 LMERLRRLCRSD
+577 LMERLRRLCRSEQP
-589 RRGDEVQVPA
+589 GGEVQVPA
-599 LDAWLAFWHGE
+599 LNAWLAFWHGE
-610 PDPAREALQALLRL
+610 PEPAREALQDLLQR
-624 QRQLPGDVMLSIS
+624 QRQLPGDIMLGIG
-637 ALHLRSL
+637 ALHLHSL
-644 HLAAQGQT
+644 HLAAQGQGS
-652 AEALAVI
+652 EALSVV
-659 AQVQGVMAPGYSQ
+659 AQVPDRMTAGFSQ
-672 GWRRTYAHAQARI
+672 GWRRTYAHVQARI
-685 HWRAE
+685 HWRSE

-727 LRGDLAAARELLEH
+727 LRGELTAARALLERAAA
-741 AAVLQR
+741 LQR
-747 GGRLPAFMGDTRFAL
+747 GGRLPAFMGDARFAL
-762 AACRAG
+762 AVCRAG
-768 QGELN
+768 QGELD

-781 LLSEAIPEEGLGLL
+781 VLREAVEEDGLGLL
-795 LEPPGRLQA
+795 LEPPGRLKT
-804 LWQVLASRLCCPAA
+804 LWQTLASRLRSPAA
-818 AQAQLRRRLAA
+818 AQARLRSRLAA
-829 WQAEGAPVDAV
+829 WQVEGAPAAVVVDAV
-840 PLDDPLSA
+840 PRDEPLSA

-897 AYWLRRSE
+897 AYWHRR
-905 SRG
+905 

>member
-1 MGHRNRCRNG
+1 MD
-11 SSPVLP
+11 P
-17 RIGQPSAKPV
+17 R
-27 DTRSSTTQSSK
+27 STITQVSK

-59 ERAADARLVLVQ
+59 EQAAGARLVLVQ

-84 LAAALAAAPGG
+84 LATALATAPGG
-95 EVVWVSLD
+95 EIVWVSLD
-103 AEDNDANRLFAA
+103 AEDNDANLLFAS

-120 AALDLPWAVPPATVL
+120 AALDLPWAVPPDTVL

-148 LGLLIDA
+148 LGPLIDA
-155 LGGRPDVRI
+155 LGGRPEARI
-164 ALVLDDLHHV
+164 ALVLDDLHHIT
-174 SDAAALQLL
+174 DAAALQLL

-191 PELSLFIGSR
+191 PEVCLFIGSR
-201 VAPPLSLAR
+201 VTPPLSLAR

-236 RLRGLEAPSD
+236 RLRGLEAPTD
-246 ETLQAVLART
+246 EALQAALART

-262 LHLMLGSARNG
+262 LHLMLGSARSTRNG

-281 PAAHRHLFDFFAQE
+281 PAAHRHLFDYFAQE
-295 VLSELPLPLQQ
+295 VLAELPAPLQQ

-319 ALCQAVTGRG
+319 ALCQAVTGRS
-329 DATAVLDTLF
+329 DVVTVLDSLF
-339 SRQLFLS
+339 GRQLFLS
-346 ALDEALPLL
+346 ALDDAVPLL

-366 AELERREPGLA
+366 GELERREPGLA

-383 AAAAETR
+383 AAAAEMQAGR
-390 AERAVPHWLAARRWS
+390 VERAVPHWLASERWA

-434 PPDWREPQ
+434 PPDWREPH

-455 RWDWVHARDEF
+455 RWDWVRAREEF

-476 GQQRDRF
+476 GQQRDRL
-483 VALGMLG
+483 VALSMLG

-496 GDLQRAEEV
+496 GELERAGEV
-505 LAAAADAQLPPALQ
+505 LAAAAEAQLPRALQ
-519 VAFDSLCAWHGVARG
+519 AAFDSLCAWHGVARG
-534 DSAAVLAALT
+534 DSAALLAGLA
-544 AMADNAALAPEARYP
+544 AMADNAALAPQARYP
-559 NIVDMSYGHFV
+559 NIVDMSYGHFI
-570 GLPGTRP
+570 GLPGTRS

-589 RRGDEVQVPA
+589 RLGEVQVPA

-610 PDPAREALQALLRL
+610 PAVAREALQALLQL
-624 QRQLPGDVMLSIS
+624 QRHVPGDVMLSVS
-637 ALHLRSL
+637 ALHLHSL
-644 HLAAQGQT
+644 QLAAQGHA
-652 AEALAVI
+652 AEALSVI
-659 AQVQGVMAPGYSQ
+659 AQAPGIMTPGYSR

-685 HWRAE
+685 HWRFE
-690 DADGL
+690 DAPGL
-695 AALLP
+695 ALLLP
-700 ELARPRSAREWPVLD
+700 DLARPRSAGEWPVLD

-727 LRGDLAAARELLEH
+727 LCGDLVAAREWLER
-741 AAVLQR
+741 AAELQR
-747 GGRLPAFMGDTRFAL
+747 GGRLPAFMSDARFAL
-762 AACRAG
+762 AVCRAE
-768 QGELN
+768 QGELD

-781 LLSEAIPEEGLGLL
+781 LLSESVDDEGLGLL
-795 LEPPGRLQA
+795 LEPPGRLHA
-804 LWQVLASRLCCPAA
+804 LWQRLESRLRCPAT

-829 WQAEGAPVDAV
+829 WQVDGGAPAEAL

-897 AYWLRRSE
+897 AYWLRR
-905 SRG
+905 

>member
-1 MGHRNRCRNG
+1 
-11 SSPVLP
+11 
-17 RIGQPSAKPV
+17 V

-768 QGELN
+768 QGELD

-804 LWQVLASRLCCPAA
+804 LWQALASRLRCPAA

-829 WQAEGAPVDAV
+829 WQAGGAPVDAV